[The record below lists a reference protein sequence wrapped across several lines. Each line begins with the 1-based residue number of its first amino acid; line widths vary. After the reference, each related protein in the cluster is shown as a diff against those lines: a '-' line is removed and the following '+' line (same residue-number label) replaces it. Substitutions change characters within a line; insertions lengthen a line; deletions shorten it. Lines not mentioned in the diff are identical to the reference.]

1 MGGILARSL
10 EPVLAFYQH
19 FIQINILSRKC
30 LCRTFTIGIQEMA
43 LSLDQIFSTTVLNLL
58 VPDASL
64 DYKQLFSD
72 LPNLRQTTIRYQK
85 RLFVPNMLH
94 LKKILQVAQH
104 FAVICKPYEIFETNE
119 RNR

>member
-1 MGGILARSL
+1 VGGILARSL

-64 DYKQLFSD
+64 DYMQLFSD
-72 LPNLRQTTIRYQK
+72 LPNVKPPFGTKNGCLYQICNK
-85 RLFVPNMLH
+85 YAPLEEN
-94 LKKILQVAQH
+94 
-104 FAVICKPYEIFETNE
+104 FASGPAFC
-119 RNR
+119 R